1 MKSREEIQASL
12 EATLA
17 KGETKLSEMKVNLDE
32 AGDDASDEAKEA
44 YAAAER
50 MVDSG
55 KQRLGELAD
64 ASDEKFDQIVASSK
78 ENWDD
83 LSDKIEGGWAAV
95 SDKVKSFFA

>member
-17 KGETKLSEMKVNLDE
+17 KGETKLSEMKVKLDE

-44 YAAAER
+44 YAAVER

-55 KQRLGELAD
+55 NQRLGELAD